1 MMSESEK
8 SQHPRKKPFEFEFEF
23 EFGEKKV
30 CVLIGFV
37 VEEDSIYKGMDFR
50 LCFGF
55 EFV

>member
-8 SQHPRKKPFEFEFEF
+8 SQHPRKKPFEFEF